1 MSEMQ
6 DEKPKPEKDEKG
18 RFISGNIGG
27 GRPKGA
33 RSKLSEAFLDALH
46 DDFTEHGVEAIAT
59 VRMEKPD
66 QYLKVIASI
75 LPKDLNVNVNEFDGM
90 TDDELMERIRQLDDI
105 IRPVLTEACPAED
118 QDEPVVSH

>member
-1 MSEMQ
+1 MQ
-6 DEKPKPEKDEKG
+6 DEKPKPGKDEKG

-46 DDFTEHGVEAIAT
+46 DDFVEHGVEAIAT

-66 QYLKVIASI
+66 QYLKIIASI
-75 LPKDLNVNVNEFDGM
+75 LPKDLNVKTNDFSELSDEELDACIRSLDAELRPLLDGGG
-90 TDDELMERIRQLDDI
+90 D
-105 IRPVLTEACPAED
+105 PV
-118 QDEPVVSH
+118 H